1 MTSDLIQAFI
11 ERHAAA
17 WNRRDAAALS
27 LGYAEDGVIASPM
40 FARVEG
46 RLAIRGT
53 YASLFEV
60 FPDWQIAFDTS
71 IADGQRVAIAF
82 SVTATHQGEFM
93 GLAGS
98 GRRCA
103 FEGVSL
109 YQLDADLLL
118 EEERRVYDFTGLL
131 AQVGVVRIRPAS

>member
-1 MTSDLIQAFI
+1 V
-11 ERHAAA
+11 
-17 WNRRDAAALS
+17 
-27 LGYAEDGVIASPM
+27 DGN
-40 FARVEG
+40 
-46 RLAIRGT
+46 
-53 YASLFEV
+53 
-60 FPDWQIAFDTS
+60 
-71 IADGQRVAIAF
+71 RVAIAF